1 MKPVHLMNMATNTL
15 LCIHKDP
22 AELSLLKEN
31 GYELLTTNNGKEG
44 LRLFK
49 SRLLKSRTVDAIVID
64 YQLGALDGAAIAA
77 KIRQVK
83 PEVPIVMLVDNFELP
98 EAVLNSV
105 DAVVARSYGPH
116 SLWAAVHFVISIK
129 SSAGP
134 KRRFSS
140 VRSAAKSEAGRTLPP
155 PHYETRF
162 SPRIWKSIL
171 DGTLQF

>member
-1 MKPVHLMNMATNTL
+1 MVPVHLMNMATNTL

-49 SRLLKSRTVDAIVID
+49 SRTVDAIVID
-64 YQLGALDGAAIAA
+64 YHLGMLDGEAIAA

-83 PEVPIVMLVDNFELP
+83 PKVPIVLLADDLELP

-105 DAVVARSYGPH
+105 DAVVARSYGPN
-116 SLWAAVHFVISIK
+116 SLWAAVHFVIGIK
-129 SSAGP
+129 SSGRT
-134 KRRFSS
+134 KRKFSG
-140 VRSAAKSEAGRTLPP
+140 VRSATKSQAARTPP

-162 SPRIWKSIL
+162 SPEVWKSIL

>member
-1 MKPVHLMNMATNTL
+1 MHMATNTL
-15 LCIHKDP
+15 LCIHKNP

-44 LRLFK
+44 LHLFK
-49 SRLLKSRTVDAIVID
+49 SRAVDAIVID
-64 YQLGALDGAAIAA
+64 YHLGALDGAAIAA
-77 KIRQVK
+77 KIRRVK
-83 PEVPIVMLVDNFELP
+83 PEVPIVMLADDLELP

-129 SSAGP
+129 SSGGP
-134 KRRFSS
+134 KRRFSA
-140 VRSAAKSEAGRTLPP
+140 VRSATKSRAGRTVPP
-155 PHYETRF
+155 SRYETRF
-162 SPRIWKSIL
+162 SPKVWKNIL